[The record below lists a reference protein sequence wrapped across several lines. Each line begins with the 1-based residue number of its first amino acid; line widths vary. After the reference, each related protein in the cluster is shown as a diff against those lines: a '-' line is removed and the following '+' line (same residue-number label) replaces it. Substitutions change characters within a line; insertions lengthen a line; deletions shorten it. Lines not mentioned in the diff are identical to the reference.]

1 MPELPDVEV
10 FRRYFQ
16 STSLHQTITGVKVCS
31 QRILEDTSEGD
42 LRRLLIGHTFLGTDR
57 HGKYLFLDVEDKG
70 WMGLHFGMTGHLAY
84 YKGDGKAPEYTRAK
98 YDFKGDYHL
107 ALVMPRKLGSIFIAE
122 RMQDFVKKK
131 ALGPDVYKES
141 FDKRTF
147 LELISNRRGMVK
159 SQLMNQQLMAGIGNV
174 YSDEV
179 LFQAKIHP
187 RKQLGALTEDEK
199 GRIYRTMQ
207 EVLETSI
214 ERQADPNRFPD
225 GYLTPH
231 REKGGTC
238 PRCGHEI
245 KKVKVSGRSSYFCPQ
260 CQG

>member
-10 FRRYFQ
+10 FRKYCQ
-16 STSLHQTITGVKVCS
+16 STSLHQSITGVKVYS
-31 QRILEDTSEGD
+31 QRILEDTTEGD
-42 LRRLLIGHTFLGTDR
+42 LKRFLIGRAFQGTDR
-57 HGKYLFLDVEDKG
+57 HGKYLFLDVDERG
-70 WMGLHFGMTGHLAY
+70 WLGLHFGMTGHLSY
-84 YKGDGKAPEYTRAK
+84 YKGDGNTPEYTRAK
-98 YDFKGDYHL
+98 YDFEGDAHL
-107 ALVMPRKLGSIFIAE
+107 ALIMPRKLGAIFITE
-122 RMQDFVKKK
+122 HIENFVEKKE
-131 ALGPDVYKES
+131 LGPDVFKEG
-141 FDKRTF
+141 FDQRTF
-147 LELISNRRGMVK
+147 LALISNRRGMIK

-174 YSDEV
+174 YSDEI
-179 LFQAKIHP
+179 LFQVEIHP
-187 RKQLGALTEDEK
+187 RKQLKALTEEEK
-199 GRIYRTMQ
+199 RRIYQTMQ

-214 ERQADPNRFPD
+214 EQQADPKRFPD